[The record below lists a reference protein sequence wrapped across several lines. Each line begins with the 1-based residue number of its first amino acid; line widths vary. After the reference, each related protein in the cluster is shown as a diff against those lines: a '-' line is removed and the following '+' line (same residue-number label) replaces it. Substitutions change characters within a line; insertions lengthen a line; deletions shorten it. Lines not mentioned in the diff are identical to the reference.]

1 MKKTQGFC
9 LFQTL
14 SSQMEEK
21 LTEAYETGF
30 LDGQASGQNWKQA
43 VKEALE
49 ETKGIGPGRKEL
61 FLERLDRKMER
72 PQDPEKTQ

>member
-1 MKKTQGFC
+1 MQAIKRMDHK
-9 LFQTL
+9 
-14 SSQMEEK
+14 QMEEK

-30 LDGQASGQNWKQA
+30 RDGQASGRNWKQA
-43 VKEALE
+43 VKETLE